1 MPSPEP
7 ELFWTLLTQAQ
18 ILWGMVG
25 LQLTIFGV
33 IWLVVARLNSDM
45 RLAMRLMA
53 LFNAALAVN
62 LILVALRGVVTDGL
76 TRSPTNLMTL
86 VAFAALWQGALRL
99 VGVTPSHREPL
110 LVVGVCGCGVVVFGL
125 RPEWGSLRV
134 AVTFVGVVWLVMR
147 AWQLSRRQVLQRY
160 GMGLSGLLTA
170 TAWVCAGVLLVK
182 AVGGVWLGWPIDW
195 DQTQS
200 GPPLLPYVTLV
211 LGTLINSVLAYVV
224 VYNVLTQLNA
234 LNHQDALT
242 QLNNR
247 RAFEEQLARDWQR
260 WRRRR
265 GGFGVVCLDI
275 DHFKQVND
283 RFGHQTGDVILTQ
296 VAQAMRSQVRP
307 TDMLARTGGEEFVVL
322 VHDEPAAGLLQLA
335 ERLRTAVARVVH
347 TPDGQPVHISLGVA
361 HCLAT
366 DAQAENVL
374 SRADAALYR
383 AKQQGRNRVEA
394 SPELALTSA

>member
-7 ELFWTLLTQAQ
+7 ELFWTHLTQAQ

-25 LQLTIFGV
+25 LQLTIFGG
-33 IWLVVARLNSDM
+33 IWLVAARLNSDM

-53 LFNAALAVN
+53 MFNAALAVN
-62 LILVALRGVVTDGL
+62 LMLVALRGVVSDGL

-86 VAFAALWQGALRL
+86 VAFASLWLGALRL
-99 VGVTPSHREPL
+99 VGLTPSHREPL
-110 LVVGVCGCGVVVFGL
+110 LVVAVCGCGVVAFGL

-134 AVTFVGVVWLVMR
+134 AVTFVGVVWLVLR
-147 AWQLSRRQVLQRY
+147 AWQLSRGVVVRRY
-160 GMGLSGLLTA
+160 GAGLAGVLTA
-170 TAWVCAGVLLVK
+170 TAWVCAAVLSGK

-224 VYNVLTQLNA
+224 VYNVLTQLDA

-242 QLNNR
+242 QLHNR

-265 GGFGVVCLDI
+265 GAFGVVCLDI
-275 DHFKQVND
+275 DHFKHVND
-283 RFGHQTGDVILTQ
+283 RFGHQTGDAILTQ

-307 TDMLARTGGEEFVVL
+307 TDLLARTGGEEFVVL
-322 VHDEPAAGLLQLA
+322 VHDEPAATLLLLA
-335 ERLRTAVARVVH
+335 ERLRLVVAQSVH
-347 TPDGQPVHISLGVA
+347 TPDGEPVHISLGVA
-361 HCLAT
+361 HCQTT

-394 SPELALTSA
+394 SPELAPPPH